1 MYLLAG
7 VFEWRAV
14 TEYFSCQVKLIGKV
28 SKIMMSIFS
37 LCSEMRPRI
46 CATSAPW
53 QVWFLRTLRSR
64 PHFPDPSGA
73 ALPGQESSEAGERTQ
88 VRSNERGGLQRL
100 AASTLRKLGPPGDA
114 TIAIFFQ
121 QTNSPSQ
128 EDAVDSVKFK
138 IVNYKCWFK
147 EVPS

>member
-1 MYLLAG
+1 
-7 VFEWRAV
+7 
-14 TEYFSCQVKLIGKV
+14 
-28 SKIMMSIFS
+28 
-37 LCSEMRPRI
+37 MRPRI

-121 QTNSPSQ
+121 CSFSLRMSRGFAPGEQTNSPSQ